1 MLSLTDAQL
10 KQVMVAAGLIAPAAR
25 DDFLRH
31 LAAQL
36 EGALLSDARLSFVLH
51 ETLAQ
56 HGLAVGR
63 GYFRKGGDHGS
74 RAVAHGEGRHRA

>member
-10 KQVMVAAGLIAPAAR
+10 KQVMVAAGLIAPAAH

-51 ETLAQ
+51 ETLA
-56 HGLAVGR
+56 
-63 GYFRKGGDHGS
+63 
-74 RAVAHGEGRHRA
+74 